1 MKVVLLAD
9 VRGTGK
15 KGEVKEVKD
24 GFGKFLISKKQAK
37 QVNAQALNELNMQ
50 KSAEAFHKQEDK
62 ERAQEIAGMIGGQT
76 VTLKLRAGDNGN
88 LFGAVT
94 NKDIAGKINET
105 FAINVDKH
113 SVILDTNI
121 KECGKYS
128 VPVKLYPEIT
138 AKVNVEVIPE

>member
-9 VRGTGK
+9 VKGTGK
-15 KGEVKEVKD
+15 KGEVREVKD
-24 GFGKFLISKKQAK
+24 GFGKFLITKCQAK
-37 QVNAQALNELNMQ
+37 PANAQALNELNMQ
-50 KSAEAFHKQEDK
+50 KSAEAFHKQEHKDK
-62 ERAQEIAGMIGGQT
+62 AQEIAGMIGGQT
-76 VTLKLRAGDNGN
+76 VILKLRAGDNGN

-94 NKDIAGKINET
+94 NKDIAKKINET
-105 FAINVDKH
+105 FKINVDKH